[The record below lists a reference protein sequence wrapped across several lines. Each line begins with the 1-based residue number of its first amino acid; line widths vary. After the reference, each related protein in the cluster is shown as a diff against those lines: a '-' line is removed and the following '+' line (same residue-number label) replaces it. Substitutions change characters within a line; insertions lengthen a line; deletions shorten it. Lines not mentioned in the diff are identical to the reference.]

1 MDFRKIRATEFKNNK
16 RVILPKPGDEN
27 EEVTRRNMKS
37 EFRKVVEKYINE
49 NCDTFGNILDN
60 NISKTQ
66 MKNLKKLKSRIKQ
79 ENLICSQTDKTG
91 KMTLDTLE
99 NVTKKMKKHIQNDK
113 VINEK
118 EVKSLENKLNSHME
132 SWIKILQPDK
142 ANNQIKRVKGN
153 LVTKA
158 NQIPILR
165 GPQGSHRQNNWTRSK
180 TNFGGNCWPKYW
192 PI

>member
-1 MDFRKIRATEFKNNK
+1 MN
-16 RVILPKPGDEN
+16 
-27 EEVTRRNMKS
+27 
-37 EFRKVVEKYINE
+37 
-49 NCDTFGNILDN
+49 TFGNILDN

-132 SWIKILQPDK
+132 SWIKILQPGKD
-142 ANNQIKRVKGN
+142 NNQIKRVKGN
-153 LVTKA
+153 LVTKD

-165 GPQGSHRQNNWTRSK
+165 GTSKDHKEAIDKRIGPDLRPIMGAIVGPNIGLKRIGHSLTCQKLTEENVRNIFGSNAAENNMRTMPQLLR
-180 TNFGGNCWPKYW
+180 
-192 PI
+192 